1 MITPFYSADLG
12 STQFTLFWQTVT
24 HTTRYADAIHLLAVF
39 VTHIILHTLCTIFT
53 DIAHWHLKRLT
64 SGKDLAAQE
73 QQA

>member
-24 HTTRYADAIHLLAVF
+24 HLLAVF